1 MGAYANDW
9 AMQFLSDILGA
20 PVNRP
25 KGVETT
31 ALGAAWL
38 AGMQAGV
45 YPDAAGF
52 AQTWARDVQFEPHM
66 EEAERSDRYARW
78 TRAVQATLAV

>member
-1 MGAYANDW
+1 
-9 AMQFLSDILGA
+9 MQFLSDILGA
-20 PVNRP
+20 PVDRP

-38 AGMQAGV
+38 AGMQAGI

-52 AQTWARDVQFEPHM
+52 AQTWARDVRFTPGM
-66 EEAERSDRYARW
+66 AEAERANKYARW
-78 TRAVQATLAV
+78 SRAVQATLGV